1 MSSSQKDHIDPDTT
15 RPSQA
20 EGEAEDTSRDSAE
33 SPLEGAQGENE
44 QADPLRP
51 SKAEGGSEDGAG
63 STPRTGGS

>member
-1 MSSSQKDHIDPDTT
+1 MSGSQKDHIDPDIT

-33 SPLEGAQGENE
+33 SPLGAQGENE